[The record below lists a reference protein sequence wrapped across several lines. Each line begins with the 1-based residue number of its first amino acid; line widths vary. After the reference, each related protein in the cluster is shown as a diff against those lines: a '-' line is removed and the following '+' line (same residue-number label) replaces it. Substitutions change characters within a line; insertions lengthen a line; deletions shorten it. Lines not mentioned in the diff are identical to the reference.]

1 MEKRVEIQDVENA
14 QKGDKQ
20 AYEIIIMAVIDS
32 LYRVAYGILQN
43 EEDASDAISNATLK
57 AYEKITTLKNQEYF
71 KTWITRILINEC
83 NSMIKQ
89 KQKIIY
95 IDQYEEKQNPIYQK
109 DNEIT
114 IDVKEAI
121 EKLDE
126 KLKQTVILYYFEDLG
141 IEEISSILEI
151 PKGTVKSRLSRARE
165 ILSKQLI
172 NCYKDIV

>member
-1 MEKRVEIQDVENA
+1 MEIQDVEKA
-14 QKGDKQ
+14 QKGNKQ
-20 AYEIIIMAVIDS
+20 AFEKIIMEVIDS

-83 NSMIKQ
+83 NSIIKQ
-89 KQKIIY
+89 KQKVIY
-95 IDQYEEKQNPIYQK
+95 IDNYTESQNKTYEK

-114 IDVKEAI
+114 IDVKETMK
-121 EKLDE
+121 KLDSN
-126 KLKQTVILYYFEDLG
+126 LNQIVILYYFEDLG

-151 PKGTVKSRLSRARE
+151 PKGTVKSRLSRARQ
-165 ILSKQLI
+165 ILAKQLI
-172 NCYKDIV
+172 NGYKEDIV